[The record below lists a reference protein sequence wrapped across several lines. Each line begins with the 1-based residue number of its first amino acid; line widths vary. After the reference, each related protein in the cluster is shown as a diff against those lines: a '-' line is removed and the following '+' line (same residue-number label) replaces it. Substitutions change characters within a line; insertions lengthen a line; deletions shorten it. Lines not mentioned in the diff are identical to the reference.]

1 MPGAWQVL
9 HMVNHTTVGK
19 DSVLFEAI
27 VQLSLPGLDK
37 LNRASIL
44 DPIVGIC
51 CNLGDI
57 STSCSRG
64 KDLLCCRSAKCS
76 GCSRCRPQA
85 LLGAETALI

>member
-1 MPGAWQVL
+1 
-9 HMVNHTTVGK
+9 MVNHTTVGK

-51 CNLGDI
+51 CNLGVHESSIASI
-57 STSCSRG
+57 S
-64 KDLLCCRSAKCS
+64 
-76 GCSRCRPQA
+76 
-85 LLGAETALI
+85 